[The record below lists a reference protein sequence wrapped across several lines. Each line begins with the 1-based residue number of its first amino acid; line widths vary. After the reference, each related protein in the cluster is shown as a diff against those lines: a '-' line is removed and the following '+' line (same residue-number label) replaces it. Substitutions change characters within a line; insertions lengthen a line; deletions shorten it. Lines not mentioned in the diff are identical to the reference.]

1 MKSIPLKRLLNELL
15 EFDHLEGTELQQNLV
30 SWLDKNISY
39 YNWTGFYF
47 MNEEKQ
53 QLEIG
58 PYVGAFTDHSI
69 IPYGKGIC
77 GQVALSGK
85 TFEVPD
91 VNAQDNYLACSLATK
106 SEIVVPIYANDKLIG
121 QIDIDSHQLDPF
133 TTEDHELLERVAE
146 FVANRL
152 YTCILIASTGSN
164 LEAIQAGINPD
175 MSQIATLSTRP
186 TTMFLVLK
194 KISNSNILAAA
205 NAPTYT
211 RNRPAAPPIR
221 QSTIL
226 SVKN

>member
-106 SEIVVPIYANDKLIG
+106 SEIVVPIHANDKLIG

-152 YTCILIASTGSN
+152 
-164 LEAIQAGINPD
+164 
-175 MSQIATLSTRP
+175 
-186 TTMFLVLK
+186 
-194 KISNSNILAAA
+194 
-205 NAPTYT
+205 
-211 RNRPAAPPIR
+211 
-221 QSTIL
+221 
-226 SVKN
+226 

>member
-133 TTEDHELLERVAE
+133 TTEDHELLVPQRD
-146 FVANRL
+146 L
-152 YTCILIASTGSN
+152 ILKPSKRG
-164 LEAIQAGINPD
+164 
-175 MSQIATLSTRP
+175 
-186 TTMFLVLK
+186 
-194 KISNSNILAAA
+194 
-205 NAPTYT
+205 
-211 RNRPAAPPIR
+211 
-221 QSTIL
+221 
-226 SVKN
+226 